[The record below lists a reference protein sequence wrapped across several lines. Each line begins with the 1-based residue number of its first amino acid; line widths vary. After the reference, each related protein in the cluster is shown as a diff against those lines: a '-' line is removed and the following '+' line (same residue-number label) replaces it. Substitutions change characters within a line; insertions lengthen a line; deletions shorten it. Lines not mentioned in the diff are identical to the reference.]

1 LEPRTH
7 LRIDPAW
14 CGTPLELRE
23 GSAEVELLTR
33 PEMAADEQGL
43 VHGGFIFGL
52 ADYAAMLAVNE
63 PNVVLANA
71 DVSFLKPVR
80 VGERLVA
87 IAAVGDVEG
96 HKHRVHC
103 AVRGADGDVLQGRFT
118 CVVTRRHVLEARD
131 GATSAAGTPLLSAT
145 APSRGEAP

>member
-1 LEPRTH
+1 VEPLTH

-14 CGTPLELRE
+14 CGTPVELRE

-43 VHGGFIFGL
+43 VHGGFVFGL

-63 PNVVLANA
+63 PNVVLASA

-96 HKHRVHC
+96 HKYRVHC

-118 CVVTRRHVLEARD
+118 CVVTRQHVLDAKPN
-131 GATSAAGTPLLSAT
+131 GPAA
-145 APSRGEAP
+145 APHAQQ

>member
-1 LEPRTH
+1 M
-7 LRIDPAW
+7 
-14 CGTPLELRE
+14 ELRE

-43 VHGGFIFGL
+43 VHGGFVFGL

-63 PNVVLANA
+63 PNVVLAGA

-80 VGERLVA
+80 VGERLLA

-96 HKHRVHC
+96 RKHRVHC

-118 CVVTRRHVLEARD
+118 CVVTRQHVLEARD
-131 GATSAAGTPLLSAT
+131 GGTTAAGTPVAA
-145 APSRGEAP
+145 APAQSRGEAP

>member
-1 LEPRTH
+1 LEARTH

-14 CGTPLELRE
+14 CGTPVELRE

-43 VHGGFIFGL
+43 VHGGFVFGL

-63 PNVVLANA
+63 PNVVLASA
-71 DVSFLKPVR
+71 DVSFMKPVR
-80 VGERLVA
+80 VGERLLA

-96 HKHRVHC
+96 RKYRVHC
-103 AVRGADGDVLQGRFT
+103 AVRGDDGDVLQGRFT
-118 CVVTRRHVLEARD
+118 CVVTRQHVLEPREGGGTSPGPPAIAAP
-131 GATSAAGTPLLSAT
+131 GALP
-145 APSRGEAP
+145 

>member
-1 LEPRTH
+1 M
-7 LRIDPAW
+7 
-14 CGTPLELRE
+14 
-23 GSAEVELLTR
+23 ELLTR

-131 GATSAAGTPLLSAT
+131 CATSAAGTPLLSAP
-145 APSRGEAP
+145 APSRGEVP